1 MHTQK
6 LSITKT
12 EDGRLVVRAPYN
24 QDFVIDCHRLNG
36 KFSNGCWTFDS
47 RDEQRVRAVCFEH
60 YGQDGFREDLCT
72 VEVRFDPG
80 EQALKEPITVA
91 GRSVAFAKGRDSGAS
106 LADGV
111 ILLKGNFTSGGS
123 SANWTTVTPKGALV
137 LIRDFP
143 RPVAQSFIDNT
154 KQDETPWLR
163 IVDEAMDQERLKEE
177 KERLLK
183 RLEELEVLMGQP
195 VEGSA

>member
-6 LSITKT
+6 LSITPT

-24 QDFVIDCHRLNG
+24 QDFVIDCRRLNG
-36 KFSNGCWTFDS
+36 KFANGCWTFDG

-72 VEVRFDPG
+72 VEVRFEPG
-80 EQALKEPITVA
+80 EQAVKEPITVA
-91 GRSVAFAKGRDSGAS
+91 GRSVAIAKGRDSGAN

-111 ILLKGNFTSGGS
+111 ILLKGAFTSGGS
-123 SANWTTVTPKGALV
+123 VANWTTVTTDGALV

-143 RPVAQSFIDNT
+143 RPVAQAFIDHT
-154 KQDETPWLR
+154 KPGEKPWIR
-163 IVDEAMDQERLKEE
+163 MVDEAVDQARLIEE

-183 RLEELEVLMGQP
+183 RLVELEALLTP
-195 VEGSA
+195 AVEVSA